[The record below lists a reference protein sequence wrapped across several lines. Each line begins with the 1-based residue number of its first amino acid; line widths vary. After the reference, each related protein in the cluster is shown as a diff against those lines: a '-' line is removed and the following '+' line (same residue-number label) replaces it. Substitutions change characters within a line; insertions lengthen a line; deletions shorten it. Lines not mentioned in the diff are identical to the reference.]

1 MLPLPQAAWQ
11 RDWCWERRGCDSS
24 SACLRYRAHCTGCSS
39 WSAGYSSLQKQCQ
52 NKIMDYIKQMH
63 WYQMSWSIYVEIGS
77 PSSTCTLFT
86 KYDIKPVH
94 QFALPWSWT
103 TKSVVTNGGTAPLVV
118 WKFPLLLAWSSS
130 ITWIYRGKN
139 TPSVTAQTLIVNW
152 QQILW
157 HWYMYTHI
165 IRVLTGLGI
174 WSGSSF
180 LGPAGC
186 CIPPGAD
193 IGWLPG

>member
-63 WYQMSWSIYVEIGS
+63 WYQMSWSIYVEIDS

-86 KYDIKPVH
+86 IWHKTC
-94 QFALPWSWT
+94 A
-103 TKSVVTNGGTAPLVV
+103 SVCL
-118 WKFPLLLAWSSS
+118 
-130 ITWIYRGKN
+130 
-139 TPSVTAQTLIVNW
+139 TLILDHKVSCNQW
-152 QQILW
+152 GHCSFGCLEISSP
-157 HWYMYTHI
+157 
-165 IRVLTGLGI
+165 VGLVIVYHLNLQGKKQHSI
-174 WSGSSF
+174 SDCSNF
-180 LGPAGC
+180 DC
-186 CIPPGAD
+186 
-193 IGWLPG
+193 